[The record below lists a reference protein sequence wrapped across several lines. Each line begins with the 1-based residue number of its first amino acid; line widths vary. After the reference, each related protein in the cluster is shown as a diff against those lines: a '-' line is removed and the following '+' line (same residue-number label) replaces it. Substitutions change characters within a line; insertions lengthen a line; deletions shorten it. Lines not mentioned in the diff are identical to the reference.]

1 MGWSWGSLRGSRRSE
16 TFGLH
21 RDLSL
26 AKDVDMV
33 ITDGSRFLREELKKR
48 KLTLTAC
55 AIALRVKVPTIHSWV
70 SGKKRPRSEYRDAI
84 EAIFGVPANAWK
96 TEADLAL
103 MTRPDESGPIPEAP
117 AATGTDDV

>member
-1 MGWSWGSLRGSRRSE
+1 
-16 TFGLH
+16 
-21 RDLSL
+21 
-26 AKDVDMV
+26 MV

-84 EAIFGVPANAWK
+84 QAIFGVPASAWK
-96 TEADLAL
+96 TAADLAL
-103 MTRPDESGPIPEAP
+103 CVPVADESGPLPEASAP
-117 AATGTDDV
+117 AATGTDSH